1 MAKIIQLIQ
10 VENEEDIEL
19 WTLDGK
25 LILKQA
31 IPKPEEP
38 NKPIKK
44 NGK

>member
-10 VENEEDIEL
+10 VDNEENVEL

-25 LILKQA
+25 LVLKQA

-38 NKPIKK
+38 KKPTK